1 MARSLQ
7 QIAKD
12 YAMSRV
18 IRFHRIGGPDV
29 LQIDEVD
36 VPAPGANEVQIHV
49 RALGINRAE
58 VMYRTGQYVID
69 PKFPAMLGYE
79 AAGTV
84 AAVGPRV
91 TGFAIGDAVSVV
103 PAFSFAEYGLYGELV
118 NAPEHAVVKHPEAL
132 SFVEA
137 AATWMKFV
145 TAYGALIE
153 LGGLKAGEAVLIR
166 AASSSVGLAA
176 IQIANMV
183 GAIPVALTR
192 TNDKC
197 AALLQAGAAAAIATQ
212 KQDIVAE
219 VMAITHG
226 KGARMAFDPVGG
238 PEVALV
244 LNALAKH
251 GIFFQYGAL
260 DSRDIP
266 VSVMD
271 LLGKHLTLRGYQ
283 LFEITEDQEKLE
295 RAKHFI
301 NEGLASGQLR
311 PVVDRIFGFDEMAEA
326 HRYMESNAQVGKIV
340 VAL

>member
-1 MARSLQ
+1 
-7 QIAKD
+7 
-12 YAMSRV
+12 MSRV
-18 IRFHRIGGPDV
+18 IRFHRTGGPEV

-36 VPAPGANEVQIHV
+36 VPAPGPNEVQIRV
-49 RALGINRAE
+49 KALGINRAE
-58 VMYRTGQYVID
+58 VMYRTGQYVIE
-69 PKFPAMLGYE
+69 PNFPAMLGYE

-84 AAVGPRV
+84 SAVGSDV
-91 TGFAIGDAVSVV
+91 VGFALGDAVSVV

-118 NAPEHAVVKHPEAL
+118 NAPAHAVVKHPETL

-153 LGGLKAGEAVLIR
+153 LGKLQAGEAVLIR

-192 TNDKC
+192 TSDKRE
-197 AALLQAGAAAAIATQ
+197 ALLQAGAAAVIATQ
-212 KQDIVAE
+212 EQDMVTE
-219 VMAITHG
+219 VMAITKG
-226 KGARMAFDPVGG
+226 QGARMAFDPVGG

-244 LNALAKH
+244 LKALSKH

-260 DSRDIP
+260 DTRDIP

-301 NEGLASGQLR
+301 NEGLAGGQLR
-311 PVVDRIFGFDEMAEA
+311 PVIDRTFGFDEMAEA